1 MKCDDLLDMY
11 IDEQEF
17 MGEIEREYNNYKR
30 SSNTI
35 ARNMMLSDLVP
46 SGKFS
51 IDDYIEYSM
60 ERL

>member
-1 MKCDDLLDMY
+1 MKGDDLLDMY

-17 MGEIEREYNNYKR
+17 MSEIEREYNSHRLN
-30 SSNTI
+30 SNVT
-35 ARNMMLSDLVP
+35 ARNMRLSDLVP

>member
-1 MKCDDLLDMY
+1 MKGDDLLDMY

-17 MGEIEREYNNYKR
+17 MSEIEREYDGHKH

-35 ARNMMLSDLVP
+35 ARNMRLSDLVP

>member
-1 MKCDDLLDMY
+1 MKGDDLLDMY

-17 MGEIEREYNNYKR
+17 MSEIEREYNSHRLN
-30 SSNTI
+30 SNVT
-35 ARNMMLSDLVP
+35 ARNMRLSDLVP

-51 IDDYIEYSM
+51 IDDYIEYSI